1 MSRSPG
7 RLPGA
12 RCLYACLLLTAL
24 GALASPAA
32 RAQAFF
38 CSAGATGVAFG
49 TYTPLTPV
57 PLASTGTITVQCL
70 VFFAQATVTVDLSS
84 GASGN
89 FVTRSLTS
97 GTNTLSY
104 NLYLNAAHT
113 QVWGDGSGGSLIDTL
128 TLNPGF
134 PSTVTATI
142 YGAVNSLQDPA
153 PGSYSDTITVTV
165 NY

>member
-1 MSRSPG
+1 MRG
-7 RLPGA
+7 RG
-12 RCLYACLLLTAL
+12 LYACLLLSAL

-32 RAQAFF
+32 RSQAFF

-57 PLASTGTITVQCL
+57 PLASTGTITVQCF
-70 VFFAQATVTVDLSS
+70 VFFAAATVTVDLSS

-89 FVTRSLTS
+89 FVSRTLTS

-134 PSTVTATI
+134 PTTVTATI

-153 PGSYSDTITVTV
+153 PGSYADTITVTV

>member
-1 MSRSPG
+1 MRRRG
-7 RLPGA
+7 
-12 RCLYACLLLTAL
+12 LYACLLLIAL
-24 GALASPAA
+24 GALAAPAA

-57 PLASTGTITVQCL
+57 PLASTGTITVQCF
-70 VFFAQATVTVDLSS
+70 VFFAPATVTVDLSA
-84 GASGN
+84 GASGS
-89 FVTRSLTS
+89 FVTRTLTS
-97 GTNTLSY
+97 GTDTLNY

-113 QVWGDGSGGSLIDTL
+113 QVWGDGSGGSLISTL

-134 PSTVTATI
+134 PSTATATV
-142 YGAVNSLQDPA
+142 YGAVNALQDPA
-153 PGSYSDTITVTV
+153 PGSYADTITVTV